1 MKKGI
6 NFWAFPPDR
15 EGTQPDLVSAM
26 QHAKDLGYDTFEPTV
41 DGEGAP
47 LSVKSSR
54 KEVEEI
60 RAAAERLGLEI
71 PTVACGLAWGCSPT
85 HPDAAVR
92 AQAVENTRAT
102 LQIASW
108 LGAETILYLPGMVSA
123 VFVPDFTPQR
133 YDLVDERA
141 RESLS
146 KALETAQKLNVQL
159 AVENVWNRYLL
170 SPVEM
175 RDFIDSFKSD
185 LVGCYFDTG
194 NAMLYGH
201 PEHWVE
207 VLGKRIF
214 AVHMKDFRVNVGNL
228 DGFVDLL
235 AGDVD
240 FAAVMGALEKTGY
253 RKQFTIEYVPPKLG
267 AAEKGVAAL
276 RALES
281 FLEKR

>member
-6 NFWAFPPDR
+6 NFWAFPPGRD
-15 EGTQPDLVSAM
+15 GKQPDLVSVLKY
-26 QHAKDLGYDTFEPTV
+26 AKDLGYDTFEPTV

-47 LSVKSSR
+47 LSAATSQ
-54 KEVEEI
+54 KEAEFI
-60 RAAAERLGLEI
+60 REAADRIGIEI
-71 PTVACGLAWGCSPT
+71 PTVASGLAWGCSPT
-85 HPDAAVR
+85 HPDPAVR
-92 AQAVENTRAT
+92 AQAVENTRTT

-123 VFVPDFTPQR
+123 VFVPDFPAQR

-141 RESLS
+141 RESLA
-146 KALETAQKLNVQL
+146 KALDTAQKLNVGI

-201 PEHWVE
+201 PEHWIE

-240 FAAVMGALEKTGY
+240 FSTVMAALDAAGY
-253 RKQFTIEYVPPKLG
+253 RKQFTIEYVPPTLG

-276 RALES
+276 RALEM
-281 FLEKR
+281 FLEKE